1 MVQYTVI
8 WRRTGL
14 KDKDFDKER
23 NIEKLQCTVIWDQER
38 ELIKKIYYVRKN
50 TPKEEYETYWRRKK
64 GLRKSMNNWKIKG
77 QIKENI

>member
-38 ELIKKIYYVRKN
+38 ELIKKILCE
-50 TPKEEYETYWRRKK
+50 KEYAK
-64 GLRKSMNNWKIKG
+64 GRI
-77 QIKENI
+77 

>member
-50 TPKEEYETYWRRKK
+50 APKEEYETYWRRKK
-64 GLRKSMNNWKIKG
+64 GLRKRMNNWNIKG

>member
-38 ELIKKIYYVRKN
+38 ELIKKIYY
-50 TPKEEYETYWRRKK
+50 
-64 GLRKSMNNWKIKG
+64 LRKRINKEDILCE
-77 QIKENI
+77 KEN